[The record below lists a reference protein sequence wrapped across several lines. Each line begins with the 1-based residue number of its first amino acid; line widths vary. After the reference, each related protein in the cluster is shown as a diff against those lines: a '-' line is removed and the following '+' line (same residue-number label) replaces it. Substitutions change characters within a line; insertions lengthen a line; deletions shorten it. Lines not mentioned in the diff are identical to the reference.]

1 MKGEYNMSFIKKYS
15 HAFVSVIF
23 VMIAES
29 LGFNPVYAALIISA
43 YWAGREVAQA
53 EERYIHHHTP
63 NRRRSEMPVMTAYY
77 NPKAWTVKGF
87 WWDMVVPFVLSMM
100 LATLLYNI

>member
-1 MKGEYNMSFIKKYS
+1 MINS
-15 HAFVSVIF
+15 HTITALTFTVL
-23 VMIAES
+23 AYL

-53 EERYIHHHTP
+53 EERFIHHHTP
-63 NRRRSEMPVMTAYY
+63 NRRRSEMPVLTAYY

-87 WWDMVVPFVLSMM
+87 WWDMVVPFVLSIG
-100 LATLLYNI
+100 LAYVLLYVI

>member
-1 MKGEYNMSFIKKYS
+1 MINS
-15 HAFVSVIF
+15 HTITTLIF
-23 VMIAES
+23 TSLAYL

-53 EERYIHHHTP
+53 EERFIHHHHTP

-77 NPKAWTVKGF
+77 NSKAWTVKGF
-87 WWDMVVPFVLSMM
+87 WWDMVVPFVLSIG
-100 LATLLYNI
+100 LAYALLYVI

>member
-1 MKGEYNMSFIKKYS
+1 MINS
-15 HAFVSVIF
+15 HTITALIF
-23 VMIAES
+23 TSLAYL

-53 EERYIHHHTP
+53 EERFIHQHIP
-63 NRRRSEMPVMTAYY
+63 SKQRKDMPVMTAYY

-87 WWDMVVPFVLSMM
+87 WWDMAVPFVLSIG
-100 LATLLYNI
+100 LAYVLIYVI